1 MKLKNQVNS
10 KNMAPALF
18 FVYFFVGLYT
28 FRDYGISID
37 EEFHRFCG
45 LFWLDYILG
54 FTPFDQIKTVVFEKL
69 TEAKSLNVGSPE
81 DFPFY
86 GVIFDLPVV
95 FLEVLFKIED
105 SQNYFYFKHFLNFLL
120 FFVSSIF
127 FYKLMLNRFLNS
139 KTALIGVLF
148 FILSPRI
155 YGESF
160 FNNKNRVFP
169 RF

>member
-95 FLEVLFKIED
+95 FLI
-105 SQNYFYFKHFLNFLL
+105 
-120 FFVSSIF
+120 
-127 FYKLMLNRFLNS
+127 
-139 KTALIGVLF
+139 
-148 FILSPRI
+148 
-155 YGESF
+155 
-160 FNNKNRVFP
+160 
-169 RF
+169 